1 MYPLA
6 PVTSTLTVR
15 SLSRCGERGNSLPG
29 VRGRARGVGGG
40 VADGSVYCS
49 VVRGATR
56 VKDLAAAL
64 GGEALALAA
73 RALFRT
79 LRFESVGL
87 ERAAEQV
94 RAGRAV
100 ILVGWHGHDL
110 IHLAAFRR
118 LFPEARGAII
128 VEDNTAGHLLKRAAA
143 RLGLDG
149 TALSLDPDS
158 TRSARGIVRFA
169 ALVRAGTLGL
179 LAVDGPAG
187 PAREVKA
194 GAAFIAQRADAV
206 LIPCATA
213 ARPSVGLP
221 RWDRHLVPLPFAR
234 VVTVMG
240 EPIETRSVAAG
251 RTPTVESLT
260 ETIARSLGE
269 VVARA
274 NARCRSSVD

>member
-1 MYPLA
+1 M
-6 PVTSTLTVR
+6 VK
-15 SLSRCGERGNSLPG
+15 
-29 VRGRARGVGGG
+29 
-40 VADGSVYCS
+40 
-49 VVRGATR
+49 GASR
-56 VKDLAAAL
+56 VKALAAAI
-64 GGEALALAA
+64 GGEALALAT

-79 LRFESVGL
+79 LRFESFGG
-87 ERAAEQV
+87 ERVVEHV

-110 IHLAAFRR
+110 IHLAAFPRM
-118 LFPEARGAII
+118 FPEARGAII
-128 VEDNTAGHLLKRAAA
+128 VEDNTAGRLLRRAAA
-143 RLGLDG
+143 RLGVDG

-169 ALVRAGTLGL
+169 ALVRAGRLGL

-187 PAREVKA
+187 PAREVKP

-213 ARPSVGLP
+213 ARPAVRLP

-234 VVTVMG
+234 TVVVMG
-240 EPIETRSVAAG
+240 DPLETRSPAAG
-251 RTPTVESLT
+251 PAPTVESLT
-260 ETIARSLGE
+260 EAIARSLGD

-274 NARCRSSVD
+274 SARCCSSAD